1 MINHSIILG
10 TEGGLFALLNSLNS
24 KDYCENFIIK

>member
-10 TEGGLFALLNSLNS
+10 TEGGLFALLNTLSS
-24 KDYCENFIIK
+24 KDYYENVIIK